1 MYRNFGILCKPL
13 NESEFQQ
20 KSSENKINLSNL
32 WRCLNPFLTA
42 FMVRDESARLA
53 SKLLADETLMA
64 KFGISGNLPYLF
76 WLFIIIVLIKDNL

>member
-1 MYRNFGILCKPL
+1 
-13 NESEFQQ
+13 
-20 KSSENKINLSNL
+20 
-32 WRCLNPFLTA
+32 
-42 FMVRDESARLA
+42 MVRDESARLA